1 MGLAGELGLGI
12 GDCCR
17 GLVAGGVDDVGRSS
31 VVISWASVSTS
42 VSRTLGAARVAL
54 AVQRSGRAIGDL
66 GGVASILALARR

>member
-42 VSRTLGAARVAL
+42 VSRTLGAARV
-54 AVQRSGRAIGDL
+54 
-66 GGVASILALARR
+66 